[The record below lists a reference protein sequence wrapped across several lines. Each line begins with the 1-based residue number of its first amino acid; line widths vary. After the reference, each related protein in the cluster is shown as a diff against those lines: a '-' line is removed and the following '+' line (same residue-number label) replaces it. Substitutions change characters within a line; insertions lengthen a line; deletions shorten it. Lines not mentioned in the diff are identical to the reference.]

1 MNAAA
6 FSMSSLPAS
15 MSLVTALEHA
25 RLAVRVTSL
34 VAEEAAPPL
43 EAVEEDVGV
52 TGGGSSEEEE
62 EADEEEEPTW
72 VV

>member
-15 MSLVTALEHA
+15 MSLVTAREHA

-34 VAEEAAPPL
+34 VAEEAVPPL

-52 TGGGSSEEEE
+52 TVAGSSEEEE
-62 EADEEEEPTW
+62 EDEEDEPTW